1 MSRPWG
7 INPRALGCMQEI
19 DFHRALVRSGGR
31 PPGTII
37 DAGAHDGRLALDL
50 AAIPAARMLAFEP
63 LPSAFQRLNA
73 AFVARYGA
81 VPGHVEL
88 RAEALGAVSETMT
101 LSVPRIRTPDGVEMD
116 AEEWASL
123 AKDYAADA
131 VADALVLAVRQYPV
145 AVIRLDDL
153 GLDNQGLGDV
163 VAMKIDVEGFEAE
176 LIDGARETLL
186 ASQPVLSVEIEE
198 RHRVGST
205 RAVPAKLAALGY
217 AGFWEFHGAW
227 QKMEDFNPDTHQR
240 AGTSPADFSVS
251 DPYVF
256 TFYFV
261 PSARVGELAAL
272 ARLAV

>member
-1 MSRPWG
+1 
-7 INPRALGCMQEI
+7 MQEI
-19 DFHRALVRSGGR
+19 DFHRALILSGSR
-31 PPGTII
+31 PQGTII

-81 VPGHVEL
+81 VPEHVAL
-88 RAEALGAVSETMT
+88 RAEALGAVSEQMT

-131 VADALVLAVRQYPV
+131 AVDALVLAVRQYPV

-153 GLDNQGLGDV
+153 GLADV

-176 LIDGARETLL
+176 LIDGARETLR

-198 RHRVGST
+198 RHRPGST
-205 RAVPAKLAALGY
+205 RAVPAQLAALGY
-217 AGFWEFHGAW
+217 AGFWEFHGGW
-227 QKMEDFNPDTHQR
+227 RRVEDFNPATHQR

-261 PSARVGELAAL
+261 PVARVGELAAL
-272 ARLAV
+272 ARPAV